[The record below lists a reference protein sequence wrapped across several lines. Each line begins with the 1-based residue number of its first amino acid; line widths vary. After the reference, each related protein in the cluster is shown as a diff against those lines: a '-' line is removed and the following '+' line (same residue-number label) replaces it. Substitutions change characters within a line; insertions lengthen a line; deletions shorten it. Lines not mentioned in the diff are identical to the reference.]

1 MNTVLAL
8 APRFQRAGG
17 RDARVTTA
25 LAITAFAVSTGLTL
39 SVVGGLLGFAA
50 RADLPLAPGEQD
62 VRGLYEILAW
72 VAVILLV
79 VPLVTLGGAAARLGV
94 ARRDAR
100 LATLRLL
107 GATPR
112 EVVGLTVAETA
123 WQGLVGAVL
132 GILLYVAAAA
142 AVRAAAVPG
151 HHVQRRRAVGRVAG
165 ARDRA
170 RGGAAPGRA
179 VRCVLAAAR
188 RRVSAGGR
196 PAGDAEED
204 DVAAR
209 RGRRRRASARSCSSA
224 PSPARSVPPPSAA
237 LLGAMAVGFATL
249 NAVGPWVLGL
259 VGKVQ
264 LRRATTP
271 ARLLAAR
278 RLLDD
283 PKAAWRVVGG
293 LGLAGF
299 VAGALAVL
307 PSMTAIDTSQDPQG
321 AILMDDLVTGAMVT
335 LVVAFL
341 LAAVSA
347 GIAQAASVLDR
358 RREIALQNLA
368 GTPVELHDSV
378 RRRTVLVPLLF
389 VAVGSAVTALVMFFP
404 LLGLAAVIVP
414 AGSAHARRVP
424 GGRLRAGVRRDETSR
439 PLLRSVLA
447 DTVVRADLRLRPR
460 RSAAAACAVGAGV

>member
-1 MNTVLAL
+1 MNAVVAL

-17 RDARVTTA
+17 RDARVTTG
-25 LAITAFAVSTGLTL
+25 LAITAFAVTTGLTL

-50 RADLPLAPGEQD
+50 RAALPVPPGQND
-62 VRGLYEILAW
+62 VRSLYLTLAW
-72 VAVILLV
+72 IAVVLLV

-112 EVVGLTVAETA
+112 EVVGLTVTETA
-123 WQGLVGAVL
+123 WQGFVGALLGIVLYAALLPVCALLPFQGTTFSVAELWVGWQGLLITVVAVPLLAALSGAFSLRRVSVSPLGVARRETPKGMTWLRLVVGVVGIGTFMVVSAAAGALGAAAAGALVGAL
-132 GILLYVAAAA
+132 
-142 AVRAAAVPG
+142 
-151 HHVQRRRAVGRVAG
+151 
-165 ARDRA
+165 
-170 RGGAAPGRA
+170 
-179 VRCVLAAAR
+179 
-188 RRVSAGGR
+188 
-196 PAGDAEED
+196 
-204 DVAAR
+204 
-209 RGRRRRASARSCSSA
+209 
-224 PSPARSVPPPSAA
+224 
-237 LLGAMAVGFATL
+237 AVGFATL

-259 VGKVQ
+259 VGKVS
-264 LRRATTP
+264 LKRATTP

-307 PSMTAIDTSQDPQG
+307 PAITAVDTSADPEG
-321 AILMDDLVTGAMVT
+321 AVLMDDLVTGAMVT

-347 GIAQAASVLDR
+347 GIAQAAGVLDR

-368 GTPVELHDSV
+368 GTPVELLDAV

-389 VAVGSAVTALVMFFP
+389 VAVGSAVAALVMFFP
-404 LLGLAAVIVP
+404 LFGLAVFSSPQGVVLLVAFLT
-414 AGSAHARRVP
+414 
-424 GGRLRAGVRRDETSR
+424 GGCALVFAATETSR

-447 DTVVRADLRLRPR
+447 DTVVRAD
-460 RSAAAACAVGAGV
+460 

>member
-1 MNTVLAL
+1 MNAVLAL

-17 RDARVTTA
+17 RDARVTTG
-25 LAITAFAVSTGLTL
+25 LAITAFTVTTGLTL
-39 SVVGGLLGFAA
+39 SVVGGLLGFSS
-50 RADLPLAPGEQD
+50 RAELPVPEGQAD
-62 VRGLYEILAW
+62 DASVYVILAW
-72 VAVILLV
+72 IAVVLLV
-79 VPLVTLGGAAARLGV
+79 VPLLTLAGAAARLGV

-132 GILLYVAAAA
+132 GIVLYLVLLPLCALLPFQGTTFSVAELWVGWQGLGLAL
-142 AVRAAAVPG
+142 VSVPL
-151 HHVQRRRAVGRVAG
+151 
-165 ARDRA
+165 
-170 RGGAAPGRA
+170 
-179 VRCVLAAAR
+179 LAALSGAVSL
-188 RRVSAGGR
+188 RRVSVSPLG
-196 PAGDAEED
+196 
-204 DVAAR
+204 VAR
-209 RGRRRRASARSCSSA
+209 RETPKKMTWLRAVVAVLGIGIFMVISAVA
-224 PSPARSVPPPSAA
+224 GQLGAAAGAA
-237 LLGAMAVGFATL
+237 LLGAMALGFATL

-259 VGKVQ
+259 VGKAQ
-264 LRRATTP
+264 LRRASTP

-283 PKAAWRVVGG
+283 PKAVWRVVGG

-299 VAGALAVL
+299 VAGALSILPTITAV
-307 PSMTAIDTSQDPQG
+307 DTSQDPQG

-335 LVVAFL
+335 LVIAFL

-358 RREIALQNLA
+358 RREIALQSLA
-368 GTPVELHDSV
+368 GTPAELHDSV
-378 RRRTVLVPLLF
+378 RRRVVLVPLLF

-404 LLGLAAVIVP
+404 LLGVESMLSPQGPLMLVAFLA
-414 AGSAHARRVP
+414 
-424 GGRLRAGVRRDETSR
+424 GGCALVFAATETSR

-447 DTVVRADLRLRPR
+447 DTVVRAD
-460 RSAAAACAVGAGV
+460 

>member
-1 MNTVLAL
+1 MNAVLAL

-17 RDARVTTA
+17 RDARVTTT
-25 LAITAFAVSTGLTL
+25 LAITAFTVTTGLTL
-39 SVVGGLLGFAA
+39 SVVGGLLGFIGRAA
-50 RADLPLAPGEQD
+50 QPLSPGELD
-62 VRGLYEILAW
+62 DRSLYVSLAW
-72 VAVILLV
+72 VAVVLLA
-79 VPLVTLGGAAARLGV
+79 VPLVTLAGAAARLGV

-100 LATLRLL
+100 LSTLRLL

-112 EVVGLTVAETA
+112 EVVALTVAETA

-132 GILLYVAAAA
+132 GIALYVALLPVC
-142 AVRAAAVPG
+142 AVLPFQGTTFSVAELWVGWQGLAIAVLVVPLVG
-151 HHVQRRRAVGRVAG
+151 AVSG
-165 ARDRA
+165 A
-170 RGGAAPGRA
+170 
-179 VRCVLAAAR
+179 VSL
-188 RRVSAGGR
+188 RRVSVSPLG
-196 PAGDAEED
+196 
-204 DVAAR
+204 VAR
-209 RGRRRRASARSCSSA
+209 RETPKGLTWLRLVVAVVGIGSFM
-224 PSPARSVPPPSAA
+224 VVTQAA
-237 LLGAMAVGFATL
+237 GVLGAAVIGVLLGALAVGFATL

-283 PKAAWRVVGG
+283 PKAVWRVVGG

-307 PSMTAIDTSQDPQG
+307 PALTAVDTDADPQG
-321 AILMDDLVTGAMVT
+321 AILMDDLVTGGMVT

-347 GIAQAASVLDR
+347 GIAQAAGVLDR

-368 GTPVELHDSV
+368 GMPVELHDAV
-378 RRRTVLVPLLF
+378 RRRSVLVPLLF

-404 LLGLAAVIVP
+404 LFGVVAVT
-414 AGSAHARRVP
+414 SP
-424 GGRLRAGVRRDETSR
+424 GGLLLLFGFLTGGCALVYGATETSR

-447 DTVVRADLRLRPR
+447 DTVVRAD
-460 RSAAAACAVGAGV
+460 

>member
-1 MNTVLAL
+1 MNAVVAL

-17 RDARVTTA
+17 RDARVTTG
-25 LAITAFAVSTGLTL
+25 LAITAFTVTTGLTL

-50 RADLPLAPGEQD
+50 RAALPVPPGQND
-62 VRGLYEILAW
+62 VRSLYLTLAW
-72 VAVILLV
+72 IAVVLLV

-112 EVVGLTVAETA
+112 EVVGLTVTETA

-132 GILLYVAAAA
+132 GIVLYLALLPVCALLPFQGTTFSMAELWVGWQGFAITLVAVPLLAALSGAVSLRRVSVSPLGVARRETPKGMTWLRLVIAVVGIGTFMVVSAGAGALGAAAA
-142 AVRAAAVPG
+142 GAL
-151 HHVQRRRAVGRVAG
+151 VG
-165 ARDRA
+165 
-170 RGGAAPGRA
+170 
-179 VRCVLAAAR
+179 
-188 RRVSAGGR
+188 
-196 PAGDAEED
+196 
-204 DVAAR
+204 
-209 RGRRRRASARSCSSA
+209 
-224 PSPARSVPPPSAA
+224 A
-237 LLGAMAVGFATL
+237 LAVGFATL

-259 VGKVQ
+259 VGKVS

-271 ARLLAAR
+271 TRLLAAR

-307 PSMTAIDTSQDPQG
+307 PAITAVDTSADPEG
-321 AILMDDLVTGAMVT
+321 AVLMDDLVTGAMVT

-347 GIAQAASVLDR
+347 GIAQAAGVLDR

-368 GTPVELHDSV
+368 GTPVELLDAV

-389 VAVGSAVTALVMFFP
+389 VAVGSAVAALVMFFP
-404 LLGLAAVIVP
+404 LFGLALFTSPQGVLLLVAFLT
-414 AGSAHARRVP
+414 
-424 GGRLRAGVRRDETSR
+424 GGCALVFAATETSR

-447 DTVVRADLRLRPR
+447 DTVVRAD
-460 RSAAAACAVGAGV
+460 

>member
-1 MNTVLAL
+1 M
-8 APRFQRAGG
+8 
-17 RDARVTTA
+17 
-25 LAITAFAVSTGLTL
+25 
-39 SVVGGLLGFAA
+39 
-50 RADLPLAPGEQD
+50 
-62 VRGLYEILAW
+62 
-72 VAVILLV
+72 
-79 VPLVTLGGAAARLGV
+79 
-94 ARRDAR
+94 
-100 LATLRLL
+100 
-107 GATPR
+107 
-112 EVVGLTVAETA
+112 VGLTVAETA

-132 GILLYVAAAA
+132 GILLYVVLLPLCALLPFQGTTFSVAELWVGWQGLAIA
-142 AVRAAAVPG
+142 LVAVPL
-151 HHVQRRRAVGRVAG
+151 
-165 ARDRA
+165 
-170 RGGAAPGRA
+170 
-179 VRCVLAAAR
+179 LAALSGAFSLR
-188 RRVSAGGR
+188 RVERVSAGGR

-209 RGRRRRASARSCSSA
+209 RWSPSSGSARSWWSA
-224 PSPARSVPPPSAA
+224 PSPARSVPLPSAA

-307 PSMTAIDTSQDPQG
+307 PSITAVDTSQDPQG

-404 LLGLAAVIVP
+404 LLGLAAVLVP

-424 GGRLRAGVRRDETSR
+424 GGRLRAGVRRDG
-439 PLLRSVLA
+439 
-447 DTVVRADLRLRPR
+447 DL
-460 RSAAAACAVGAGV
+460 AAAAAVGAGGHGGPRRLSVVRVPVRAGCSSAP